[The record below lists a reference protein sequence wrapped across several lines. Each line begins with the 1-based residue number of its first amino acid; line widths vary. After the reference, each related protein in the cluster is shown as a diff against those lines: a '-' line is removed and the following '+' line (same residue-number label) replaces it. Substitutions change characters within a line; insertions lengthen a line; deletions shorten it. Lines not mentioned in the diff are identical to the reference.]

1 MLVGASGR
9 GCARAGYAHRAPEE
23 EEAGAGTCAE
33 EAGGARAF
41 YGGDLSLGKGK
52 CAAPHSASIR
62 FAAGCDTWEEGA
74 GRVPRRAWENVGER
88 GVVYVRRTREAMCVE
103 ALETEAQGC

>member
-41 YGGDLSLGKGK
+41 YGGDLSLANGS
-52 CAAPHSASIR
+52 AAPHSASIR
-62 FAAGCDTWEEGA
+62 FAAGCGTWEEGA